1 VTTLRHRIIHQLNDK
16 PLPAGQL
23 AAGLEVDE
31 MSVRRELRRMN
42 EALIVRPTNRGWQLR
57 TTYRTARLAHPAR
70 SLL

>member
-1 VTTLRHRIIHQLNDK
+1 VTTLRHRIIHQLNDM
-16 PLPAGQL
+16 PLPAAQL
-23 AAGLEVDE
+23 AAGLDVDE

>member
-1 VTTLRHRIIHQLNDK
+1 VTTLRDRIIHHLDDT
-16 PLPAGQL
+16 PLPAAQI

-31 MSVRRELRRMN
+31 MSVLRELRRMN